1 MNVIDWLKLPEVK
14 GINDLDNPSA
24 SLIHSQI
31 ISGKGF
37 LKKIYFDYYAEFKKT
52 INNSQGR
59 LFVELGSGGGFIKQV
74 IPGVIT
80 SDVAA
85 FRGID
90 LCFSGENLP
99 FKDNTV
105 YGFFML
111 NALHHIKKPEFL
123 LRELRRVLKAGGRV
137 FMIEPAN
144 TIWSRFVYKK
154 FHHEDF
160 NESAGWNLEGK
171 GRLSS
176 ANAAMAWIIFMR
188 DRRVFESGFP
198 ELKINKIRLHTP
210 LRYLISGGVSLRQ
223 LLPSWVYRIIKGLEY
238 ILSPLN
244 RHIGMFMTVEL
255 EKAEAILNIK

>member
-1 MNVIDWLKLPEVK
+1 MNVIDWLKLPELK
-14 GINDLDNPSA
+14 GIKDLDDLSA
-24 SLIHSQI
+24 TLVHSQI

-37 LKKIYFDYYAEFKKT
+37 LNKIYLGYYAEFKKI
-52 INNSQGR
+52 INSLQGR

-80 SDVAA
+80 SDVMAL
-85 FRGID
+85 RGID

-105 YGFFML
+105 DGFFML
-111 NALHHIKKPEFL
+111 NVLHHIRKPKSL
-123 LRELRRVLKAGGRV
+123 LRELNRVLKAGGRV

-144 TIWSRFVYKK
+144 TVWSKFIYSK

-160 NESAGWNLEGK
+160 NELAGWNLEGT

-176 ANAAMAWIIFMR
+176 ANDAMPWIIFMR
-188 DRRVFESGFP
+188 DRLAFETEFS
-198 ELKINKIRLHTP
+198 ELKINTIRLHTP

-223 LLPSWVYRIIKGLEY
+223 LLPPWTYRIIEGLEY

-244 RHIGMFMTVEL
+244 RYIGMFMTVEL
-255 EKAEAILNIK
+255 ERTWNNG